1 MPRSALSADRAQ
13 KIAMQALVKRR
24 WGSSGKKSA
33 ISTNEIDWRKT
44 EFLLVNARYVGQM
57 KPINKPKDGVRLVF
71 SVFSVQ

>member
-44 EFLLVNARYVGQM
+44 EFLLVKARHIGLM
-57 KPINKPKDGVRLVF
+57 TLINKPEYGVRSIL
-71 SVFSVQ
+71 